1 MKYLKSLRLFEAFGM
16 QRDNCDRCKGPTDN
30 KTTHSMFN
38 EQVICMS
45 CKEEERKDP
54 EYNAAV
60 IAEREAYSSGDRNF
74 KGAIPNYKPIISDH
88 HR

>member
-1 MKYLKSLRLFEAFGM
+1 
-16 QRDNCDRCKGPTDN
+16 
-30 KTTHSMFN
+30 MFN